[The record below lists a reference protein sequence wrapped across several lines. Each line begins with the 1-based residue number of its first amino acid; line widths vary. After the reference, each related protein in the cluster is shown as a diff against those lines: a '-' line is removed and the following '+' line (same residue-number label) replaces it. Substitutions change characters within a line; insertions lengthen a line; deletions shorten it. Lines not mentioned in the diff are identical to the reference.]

1 MLARLLLLAL
11 PALAQ
16 TSTIDISNIIT
27 QGLVPSVGTAAPG
40 AAATELAGESPL
52 TDTRINFPTMLD
64 WWVVGALNQ
73 VEWTF
78 VHPSKD
84 AEEVTMDLILDNLDT
99 TLCPEPVKVTSV
111 RAHWGKW
118 GGTSQLEGARPGEGY
133 FLVLLDST
141 NSSEVY
147 SESENFELRPAGAVP
162 THEWDPSASGAPAAN
177 APAAS
182 TPAASPTPGGTSGAG
197 RLSPGWLVGA
207 AFAAVMM

>member
-1 MLARLLLLAL
+1 MFGIKYNGTLQAAPGHGYRIRLHDFANDSIIYAKSELFEIKAVGAD
-11 PALAQ
+11 PTIPVPWGSSQPSA

-118 GGTSQLEGARPGEGY
+118 GGTSQLEG
-133 FLVLLDST
+133 
-141 NSSEVY
+141 
-147 SESENFELRPAGAVP
+147 
-162 THEWDPSASGAPAAN
+162 
-177 APAAS
+177 
-182 TPAASPTPGGTSGAG
+182 
-197 RLSPGWLVGA
+197 
-207 AFAAVMM
+207 